1 MKNPRNN
8 KMKASPPAKIIA
20 NANNI
25 VPIHTIEDP
34 RESLRKWTDPKRY
47 ANPDSPDGKW
57 PRKIK
62 KV

>member
-1 MKNPRNN
+1 MKKSKKKKKRDQLL
-8 KMKASPPAKIIA
+8 IA

-25 VPIHTIEDP
+25 VPIQTYEDP
-34 RESLRKWTDPKRY
+34 RERLRKWTDPKRY

-62 KV
+62 KA